1 MSAINQAYIFV
12 SYIHTSW
19 LCFIQCFTCETMI
32 MVQNIGL
39 ATKFPSKNLLLFLIF
54 FGCLFINFV
63 NIVALVFGYAGK
75 ENRENYRLLMRKYE
89 AINIRTKVLAKK
101 LSEQIKQIMEVRMF
115 VVFLSVLF
123 CLLLF
128 SRHKIVK
135 RKRIYLARP
144 DEIYKLK
151 VKNGNTGTM
160 REIGSELTIMT
171 LERKVRSST
180 SDMVWEVVVLRDFGK
195 IFSVQCS

>member
-1 MSAINQAYIFV
+1 MFHTFIHHGFA
-12 SYIHTSW
+12 SYSV
-19 LCFIQCFTCETMI
+19 FTCETMI

-63 NIVALVFGYAGK
+63 NIVVLVFGYAGK

-195 IFSVQCS
+195 IFGV

>member
-1 MSAINQAYIFV
+1 MFHTFIHHGFA
-12 SYIHTSW
+12 SYSV
-19 LCFIQCFTCETMI
+19 FTCEAMI

-39 ATKFPSKNLLLFLIF
+39 ATKFLSKNLLLFLIF
-54 FGCLFINFV
+54 VGCLFINFV

-89 AINIRTKVLAKK
+89 AINIRTKGLAKK
-101 LSEQIKQIMEVRMF
+101 LGEQIKQIMEVRMF

-195 IFSVQCS
+195 VFGV